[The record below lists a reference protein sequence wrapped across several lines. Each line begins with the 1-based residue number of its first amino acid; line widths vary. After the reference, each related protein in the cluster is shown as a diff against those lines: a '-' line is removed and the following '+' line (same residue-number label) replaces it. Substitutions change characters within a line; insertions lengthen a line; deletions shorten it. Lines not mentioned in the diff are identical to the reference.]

1 MIDHIARRCPFDL
14 FFLST
19 ISYTR
24 ASTFY
29 YRYSIEQQV
38 LSSLWCPQ
46 RRTFFLRFFLFEPS
60 YIYTYIYILT
70 KRSFLVNYTR
80 YVFVSLLC
88 YTPWGVCRYL
98 IVVSCLHALRTQ
110 AWDAYSEMNML
121 LKKRIFFLFFSVEKL
136 VSHPTRDFTPWYIHS
151 SQKNYIQWRLFYY
164 DVVVYIF
171 SFFLPFF
178 FFLFFLFHL
187 IILQ

>member
-60 YIYTYIYILT
+60 YIYTYIYIDKAL
-70 KRSFLVNYTR
+70 FLGQLHSLCLS
-80 YVFVSLLC
+80 VSLVL
-88 YTPWGVCRYL
+88 YTLG
-98 IVVSCLHALRTQ
+98 SM
-110 AWDAYSEMNML
+110 S
-121 LKKRIFFLFFSVEKL
+121 
-136 VSHPTRDFTPWYIHS
+136 VSHCRFMLACIANTSVRCIFGNEHVIKE
-151 SQKNYIQWRLFYY
+151 KN
-164 DVVVYIF
+164 
-171 SFFLPFF
+171 
-178 FFLFFLFHL
+178 FFLFFLL
-187 IILQ
+187 KS